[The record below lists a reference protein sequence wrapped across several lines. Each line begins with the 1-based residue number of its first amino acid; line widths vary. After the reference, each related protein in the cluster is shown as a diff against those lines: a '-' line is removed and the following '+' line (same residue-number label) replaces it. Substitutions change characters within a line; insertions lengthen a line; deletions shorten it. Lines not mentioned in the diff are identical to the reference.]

1 MGNDMGSIELA
12 GQYNE
17 DQSASAAVGNAP
29 KSRHSGNF
37 SSTQSGLFLNFG
49 HGQPVLPVAAK
60 ATATLLKAKRV
71 ADFAFSIVALVT
83 LSPLFVVIAILI
95 KATSDGPL
103 LFTQNREGLN
113 GKVFRMYK
121 FRTLHW
127 AASDLSGLNAVKARD
142 PRLTR
147 VGAFLRRTSFDEL
160 PQLFNIILGDM
171 SLVGPRPQV
180 PGMLIGNTRYDEVV
194 PYYHLRH
201 TMKPGLTGWA
211 QANGLRGTVETTQSA
226 KARVD
231 HDLAYIANFSLALD
245 LKILIWTIW
254 QEVVQLGRGT

>member
-1 MGNDMGSIELA
+1 MGSADLA
-12 GQYNE
+12 GQYHGNHTPTVAGNE
-17 DQSASAAVGNAP
+17 KPSTP
-29 KSRHSGNF
+29 HSDAF
-37 SSTQSGLFLNFG
+37 KVLQSGLPLHFI
-49 HGQPVLPVAAK
+49 HGQPQL
-60 ATATLLKAKRV
+60 TATPRTTPWLLQAKRV
-71 ADFAFSIVALVT
+71 TDIVFSVIAFVALSPLLVIVALLVKVT
-83 LSPLFVVIAILI
+83 SV
-95 KATSDGPL
+95 GPV

-113 GKVFRMYK
+113 GKEFRMYK

-127 AASDLSGLNAVKARD
+127 GESDISGLKAVKAAD

-180 PGMLIGNTRYDEVV
+180 PGMLVGEVRYDKLV
-194 PYYHLRH
+194 PYYHMRN

-211 QANGLRGTVETTQSA
+211 QANGLRGTVETTEAA

-231 HDLAYIANFSLALD
+231 HDLAYINNFSFKLD
-245 LKILIWTIW
+245 IKILIWTIW
-254 QEVVQLGRGT
+254 QEVLQVGRGT